1 MEKDVNNLSPE
12 PRIRMGPAFEETWP
26 GASALATEC
35 LVNLGFLGSRMARLG
50 ETLARRDGF
59 PSLAA
64 FDALA
69 TIDRQG
75 RPLPPSTV
83 AERMVVSRPTITGVI
98 RSLERRGLLRR
109 LPHPKDRRMHLLEIT
124 AEGRTL
130 VRRVRSLM
138 HEGERQ
144 WMSVLTEEEQH
155 TFLRLLAKL
164 QANAP

>member
-1 MEKDVNNLSPE
+1 
-12 PRIRMGPAFEETWP
+12 
-26 GASALATEC
+26 
-35 LVNLGFLGSRMARLG
+35 
-50 ETLARRDGF
+50 
-59 PSLAA
+59 
-64 FDALA
+64 
-69 TIDRQG
+69 
-75 RPLPPSTV
+75 
-83 AERMVVSRPTITGVI
+83 
-98 RSLERRGLLRR
+98 
-109 LPHPKDRRMHLLEIT
+109 MHLLEIT